1 MPSGL
6 LRRDGRY
13 SIRRRVP
20 SDLIAAYG
28 RKVIV
33 KALGTSDYQEA
44 RDRRDEQWAAL
55 TLEFKA
61 KRAELAGNEDGP
73 AVSVPVQAKRSL
85 TPTLDIGRAARRVED
100 ERRDAFAAGTLA
112 DWFVQREQEV
122 AQHEAVLRGA
132 TPAWLPFY
140 DHEIRLG
147 ALRAVLEG
155 KWRPARPV
163 PDSLGPEAPK
173 GAAAQPLSAIV
184 DKWAREQGPRSKTL
198 RKAHAIVAEF
208 DALTEGAPIGAV
220 TADHIQAYKER
231 LVASGV
237 APATGNNKLNLLR
250 AVIRFALA
258 SRIIK
263 TDPCDGISIKP
274 GKGRA
279 KARIAYERDHLA
291 ALFSSAVWSADE
303 RPVAGKGEAAYW
315 LPLMALYSGARLE
328 ELGQMR
334 LSDIGPETY
343 LAADDSEAV
352 ATVFRIVEDEAD
364 GLTVKNAG
372 SIRRV
377 PVHPELIRLGFLRY
391 VEGLRE
397 QGEKWLFPN
406 LDPDR
411 DGTRT
416 AAWSKWFGRWLR
428 TKAKITDKR
437 VTFHS
442 FRHSFKHYA
451 RQVGIAPDV
460 QNEITGHDT
469 GDIAD
474 DYGGLSYPLHPLVEA
489 MDRYR
494 VPGFTPPAPPL
505 SLRSPS

>member
-1 MPSGL
+1 M
-6 LRRDGRY
+6 
-13 SIRRRVP
+13 
-20 SDLIAAYG
+20 
-28 RKVIV
+28 IV
-33 KALGTSDYQEA
+33 RALGTSDPQEA
-44 RDRRDEQWAAL
+44 RERRDEAWAKL
-55 TLEFKA
+55 TAEFKSL
-61 KRAELAGNEDGP
+61 RAELAGQNKGEP
-73 AVSVPVQAKRSL
+73 TAAPPSKKREY
-85 TPTLDIGRAARRVED
+85 TPTLDIGRAARRVEA
-100 ERRDAFAAGTLA
+100 ERRDAYSEGRLREWY
-112 DWFVQREQEV
+112 DERQEEMQRHQ
-122 AQHEAVLRGA
+122 AVLSGA
-132 TPAWLPFY
+132 IEPWLPFY
-140 DHEIRLG
+140 DHEVRLG
-147 ALRAVLEG
+147 ALQAALES
-155 KWRPARPV
+155 KWRPARP
-163 PDSLGPEAPK
+163 
-173 GAAAQPLSAIV
+173 AAAPVNVAEGPAGQYLSDIV
-184 DKWAREQGPRSKTL
+184 DKWAAEQGPRAKTL
-198 RKAHAIVAEF
+198 RKTQVIVAEF
-208 DALTEGAPIGAV
+208 DALTDGAAIGAV
-220 TADHIQAYKER
+220 TPDHVQAYKEQ

-263 TDPCDGISIKP
+263 ADPCDGISIKP

-279 KARIAYERDHLA
+279 KARIAYERDHLT
-291 ALFSSAVWSADE
+291 ALFGSAVWAADE

-315 LPLMALYSGARLE
+315 LPLLALYSGARLE
-328 ELGQMR
+328 ELGQLR

-343 LAADDSEAV
+343 LTADDSEAV

-372 SIRRV
+372 SVRRV

-391 VEGLRE
+391 VEGLRAE
-397 QGEKWLFPN
+397 GEKWLFPD

-416 AAWSKWFGRWLR
+416 AAWSKWYGRWLR
-428 TKAKITDKR
+428 TKAKVTDKR

-494 VPGFTPPAPPL
+494 VPGFTPPAPPPAY
-505 SLRSPS
+505 RSPV